1 MGTRVIVPVA
11 AVVLFLLASP
21 SGAASATE
29 LYWQSRP
36 FSFWVEALSADDV
49 ALRERAAQSVAAL
62 AMAHGG
68 DAVARALPALTTNLT
83 APDAIVRE
91 SAAGALEQMGPTAR
105 SATLTL
111 LQLFVGDE
119 VLSVR
124 RRAGL
129 ALGRIGAS
137 APDVITE
144 ASRVLRADR
153 EADMRASA
161 AILLSSSTGVE
172 AARAVPSLTEA
183 LGDDDPLVQL
193 YSATALANLGQ
204 RSQAMPVLLGLL
216 QHDDGPVRAEA
227 AGLLL
232 SAATNTTDVVQ
243 PLTDA
248 LQDPDPEV
256 RAAAAGALGTI
267 GRPAR
272 SALRP
277 LWLLLHDTNE
287 VVRERVLAAIHAIRK
302 K

>member
-11 AVVLFLLASP
+11 VVLFLTAAA

-29 LYWQSRP
+29 PYWQSRP
-36 FSFWVEALSADDV
+36 FSFWLEALSADDV

-68 DAVARALPALTTNLT
+68 DAVARALPALTTNLA
-83 APDAIVRE
+83 APEAIVRE
-91 SAAGALEQMGPTAR
+91 SAAGALEQMGPAAM
-105 SATLTL
+105 SATPTL
-111 LQLFVGDE
+111 LQLFVDDE

-137 APDVITE
+137 SPDVITE

-161 AILLSSSTGVE
+161 AILLSSSTGVA

-183 LGDDDPLVQL
+183 LGDADPHVQL
-193 YSATALANLGQ
+193 YSAAALANLGQ

-216 QHDDGPVRAEA
+216 QHDDGPLRAEA

-232 SAATNTTDVVQ
+232 SAATNTADAVQ

-277 LWLLLHDTNE
+277 LWLLLYDTNE
-287 VVRERVLAAIHAIRK
+287 VVRERVLVAIHAIRK